1 MAQQPVVLQ
10 LPESLYERVRQ
21 VAVDSNRPLEEVLL
35 DSLALLFD
43 DLPDSAS
50 LTPELLGD
58 LSNEQLWAIVY
69 RPLAW
74 AQDVRLRELTA
85 LGKLGSLSSDEQ
97 AEIERLADQVDRYV
111 LLRSQALLLLKQ
123 RGYDVER
130 RLQMGA

>member
-21 VAVDSNRPLEEVLL
+21 IAADSNRPLERVLV

-43 DLPDSAS
+43 DLPDSTE
-50 LTPELLGD
+50 LTPQLLDELSD
-58 LSNEQLWAIVY
+58 EQLWAIVY

-85 LGKLGSLSSDEQ
+85 LGKWGGLSGDDP
-97 AEIERLADQVDRYV
+97 AEMERLVDQVDRCV

-130 RLQMGA
+130 QLRLSA